1 MVQTNTVTH
10 IVRVRYGRKLQRINY
25 DILQDL
31 FFTILNPFFKF
42 QNNHIPGILFFLS
55 AATMIVSSLLC
66 FLFTETKG
74 KDLEDTMRT
83 SETAGKS
90 SLMTDMKLNPVFTPV
105 NIDDKFK
112 ATNEGNI
119 VTKF

>member
-1 MVQTNTVTH
+1 M
-10 IVRVRYGRKLQRINY
+10 RF
-25 DILQDL
+25 DL
-31 FFTILNPFFKF
+31 GTLDSGEQSLPFGLLVHYLKPFFFKF

-74 KDLEDTMRT
+74 KDLEDTMST

-105 NIDDKFK
+105 NTDDKFK